1 MTVTEHEDKT
11 TTDWPALDRYIDEH
25 MPAWT
30 EELVE
35 LCRLPSEE
43 TKPEAGKKAADWM
56 AERLERLG
64 AKVDVVRLPKESA
77 GAGESAVPALV
88 VGEIGDGP
96 RTVNMVQH
104 YDVQPAHPLELWT
117 TPPYEPAIRDGVLYA
132 RGATDNKGEL
142 MSRIWGVEAY
152 LAAIGPL
159 PCRVRFLVEG
169 EEEWGSPHLGKLL
182 DQRPEL
188 RKADAALIEGG
199 GVDPENR
206 PVIECGG
213 RGMLHVELVARTL
226 QSDIH
231 SSAAILLDNAA
242 ERLVAALATLHD
254 DKGAITLDGFLD
266 DVRKPSDA
274 DRARVRKLPTTDI
287 EEMKSVYGGKRFR
300 LGLEGED
307 AMEALAFQPTVNVQA
322 IWAGYNGSG
331 LKNVVPAEARARLDI
346 RLVPDQSPDRVE
358 KLLRDHLDRRGFED
372 VRFERGKMSYLPW
385 WTPMDHPLISAAAR
399 ASEAVTGKE
408 SLISPS
414 LAGTV
419 PMAEVCAEHNV
430 PNVTLGAARID
441 CKAHAPNENY
451 RLDDAAT
458 AARITARFLD
468 EFARLE

>member
-1 MTVTEHEDKT
+1 MTQTKQPDRAS
-11 TTDWPALDRYIDEH
+11 TTDWSALDRYIDDH

-35 LCRLPSEE
+35 LCRLASEE
-43 TKPEAGKKAADWM
+43 TKPEEGKKAADWI
-56 AERLERLG
+56 ARRLERLG
-64 AKVDVVRLPKESA
+64 ATVDVVRLP
-77 GAGESAVPALV
+77 GESAVPALV

-117 TPPYEPAIRDGVLYA
+117 TPPYEPTVRDGRLFA

-159 PCRVRFLVEG
+159 PCRVRLLVEG

-199 GVDPENR
+199 GVDPDDR

-213 RGMLHVELVARTL
+213 RGMLMVELACRTL
-226 QSDIH
+226 SSDIH
-231 SSAAILLDNAA
+231 SSAAVLLDNAA
-242 ERLVAALATLHD
+242 ERLIAALATLHD
-254 DKGAITLDGFLD
+254 DDGAITLDGFMD
-266 DVRKPSDA
+266 DVRKPNDA
-274 DRARVRKLPTTDI
+274 DREHVRKLPTTEID
-287 EEMKSVYGGKRFR
+287 EMKSVYGAKHFR
-300 LGLEGED
+300 LGVGGAD
-307 AMEALAFQPTVNVQA
+307 AVEAIAFQPTVNVQA
-322 IWAGYNGSG
+322 IWAGYTGKG

-358 KLLRDHLDRRGFED
+358 NALRAHLEKRGFGD
-372 VRFERGKMSYLPW
+372 VRIDRAEMSYRPW
-385 WTPMDHPLISAAAR
+385 WTPMDDPLIGAAAR

-414 LAGTV
+414 IAGTI
-419 PMAEVCAEHNV
+419 PMAEVCRQYNV
-430 PNVTLGAARID
+430 PNVTLGAGRID
-441 CKAHAPNENY
+441 SKAHAPDENY
-451 RLDDAAT
+451 RLEDAAT

-468 EFARLE
+468 EFTRL

>member
-1 MTVTEHEDKT
+1 MTRIKEGDGARSSTA
-11 TTDWPALDRYIDEH
+11 DWAALDRYVEQH

-30 EELVE
+30 QELVE

-43 TKPEAGKKAADWM
+43 TKPEDGKKAADWM
-56 AERLERLG
+56 AARLKRLG
-64 AKVDVVRLPKESA
+64 AKVDVVRLP
-77 GAGESAVPALV
+77 GESAVPALV
-88 VGEIGDGP
+88 AGEIGDGSKAL
-96 RTVNMVQH
+96 NMVQH
-104 YDVQPAHPLELWT
+104 YDVQPAHPLDLWT
-117 TPPYEPAIRDGVLYA
+117 TPPYDPAIRDGVLYA

-142 MSRIWGVEAY
+142 MSRIWGIQAY
-152 LAAIGPL
+152 LATIGPL
-159 PCRVRFLVEG
+159 PCRIRFLVEG
-169 EEEWGSPHLGKLL
+169 EEEWGSPHLGQLL

-199 GVDPENR
+199 GLDPENR

-213 RGMLHVELVARTL
+213 RGMLHVELVAQTL
-226 QSDIH
+226 KSDIH

-254 DKGAITLDGFLD
+254 DDGRITLDGFLD

-274 DRARVRKLPTTDI
+274 DRARVRKLPTSDI
-287 EEMKSVYGGKRFR
+287 EEMKSVYGAKRFR
-300 LGLEGED
+300 LGLEGAD
-307 AMEALAFQPTVNVQA
+307 AMEAFAFQPTVNVQA
-322 IWAGYNGSG
+322 IWAGYSGAG
-331 LKNVVPAEARARLDI
+331 LKNVVPAEAHARLDI
-346 RLVPDQSPDRVE
+346 RLVPDQSPEKVA
-358 KLLRDHLDRRGFED
+358 KLLRAHLDKRGFAD
-372 VRFERGKMSYLPW
+372 VRFDTGAMSYRPW
-385 WTPMDHPLISAAAR
+385 WTPMNDPLIGAAVR
-399 ASEAVTGKE
+399 ASSAVTGKE

-419 PMAEVCAEHNV
+419 PMAEVCSEYNV

-468 EFARLE
+468 EFAALRK